1 MWRMGSKSRAGMA
14 PWPVTALVAAL
25 LVALVGLVVAAAS
38 GSAESRPAERG
49 KAAPAVTLEVVS
61 RAGGCRIVAKV
72 KRAPRRSKLLIENR
86 RPPRKGWRTALKK
99 RVTKGSSTTR
109 LDCLPVA
116 AGADPPV
123 LRARL
128 KRSGRTL
135 ARSNRVKQ
143 PDTTAPETT
152 IDSGPDGTVTGAAAS
167 FTFSASEPGAS
178 FECSLDSAPFA
189 ACTSPQAYAGL
200 ADGAHDFRVRATDA
214 AGNTDA
220 TPATRSW
227 TVDTATPET
236 TIDSG
241 PTGTVTTDVASFT
254 FGASEPGAS
263 FECSLDSAPFT
274 ACTSPRAY
282 SGLAD
287 GAHDFR
293 VRAIDAGGN
302 PDPTPATR
310 SWTIDTTA
318 PETTI
323 GSGPTG
329 TVTTDAASFTFS
341 ASEPGASFE
350 CSLDSAPFAACTSPR
365 AYSGLADG
373 AHDFR
378 VRATDAAGNTDP
390 TPATRSWTID
400 MSWADPG
407 RLNAGSFHTCA
418 IGSNDAL
425 ACWGL
430 NDNGQASPPAGS
442 FESVSAGAAHTCA
455 IRSNGTVACWGLDDE
470 GQATPPS
477 GTFKS
482 LSAGNA
488 HNCAIRSDDTVACW
502 GRDLAGQ
509 ATPPAGAFKSVSAG
523 HYHTCGIRAND
534 TVACWGDDYRG
545 QATPPAGAFKEVSAG
560 DQHTC
565 AIGSHDSLAC
575 WGLHDNGQAS
585 PPAGTF
591 QSVSAGTEHT
601 CAIRSDDA
609 VVCWGL
615 NGDGEASPPA
625 GSFVAVSAGTYH
637 TCGIR
642 STGAIDCWG
651 RDYFGQASPS
661 AGTFKSVAAGGGQTC
676 TIASNDTVACWGDD
690 FYDQASPPSGAFQSL
705 SAGGLHTC
713 GIRSNDA
720 LACWGFD
727 DEGQASPPSGSFE
740 SVSAG
745 GDHTCAVRSDDTLA
759 CWGLDTDG
767 QATPPAGTFKAVS
780 AGGDHT
786 CAIRSND
793 TLACWGLDTDGQ
805 ASPPAGAF
813 TSVSAGARHTCAV
826 GSARVWCWGYYA
838 RQPLATG

>member
-72 KRAPRRSKLLIENR
+72 KRAPRRSKLLIESR

-116 AGADPPV
+116 AGGDPPV

-143 PDTTAPETT
+143 PDATAPETT
-152 IDSGPDGTVTGAAAS
+152 IASGPDGTVTGAAAS

-227 TVDTATPET
+227 T
-236 TIDSG
+236 
-241 PTGTVTTDVASFT
+241 
-254 FGASEPGAS
+254 
-263 FECSLDSAPFT
+263 
-274 ACTSPRAY
+274 
-282 SGLAD
+282 
-287 GAHDFR
+287 
-293 VRAIDAGGN
+293 
-302 PDPTPATR
+302 
-310 SWTIDTTA
+310 IDTTA

-350 CSLDSAPFAACTSPR
+350 CSLDSAPFTACTSPQ

-502 GRDLAGQ
+502 GRDVAGQ
-509 ATPPAGAFKSVSAG
+509 
-523 HYHTCGIRAND
+523 
-534 TVACWGDDYRG
+534 
-545 QATPPAGAFKEVSAG
+545 
-560 DQHTC
+560 
-565 AIGSHDSLAC
+565 
-575 WGLHDNGQAS
+575 
-585 PPAGTF
+585 
-591 QSVSAGTEHT
+591 
-601 CAIRSDDA
+601 
-609 VVCWGL
+609 
-615 NGDGEASPPA
+615 
-625 GSFVAVSAGTYH
+625 
-637 TCGIR
+637 
-642 STGAIDCWG
+642 ST
-651 RDYFGQASPS
+651 
-661 AGTFKSVAAGGGQTC
+661 
-676 TIASNDTVACWGDD
+676 
-690 FYDQASPPSGAFQSL
+690 PPSGAF
-705 SAGGLHTC
+705 
-713 GIRSNDA
+713 
-720 LACWGFD
+720 
-727 DEGQASPPSGSFE
+727 
-740 SVSAG
+740 
-745 GDHTCAVRSDDTLA
+745 
-759 CWGLDTDG
+759 
-767 QATPPAGTFKAVS
+767 
-780 AGGDHT
+780 
-786 CAIRSND
+786 
-793 TLACWGLDTDGQ
+793 
-805 ASPPAGAF
+805 
-813 TSVSAGARHTCAV
+813 
-826 GSARVWCWGYYA
+826 
-838 RQPLATG
+838 